1 MTGKSTQHVIV
12 GTQAHHVIQAVQDVE
27 KALTALER
35 SIEGLIEEQS
45 GIRAEAER
53 ILQEQEVEA
62 VLAGQ
67 MWSYLGAYDRLT
79 QQLFTRQQNG
89 VERAIE
95 LTAHMLTLIRRADDL
110 HTPFSAMAQ
119 FVSAHEEE
127 NDAD

>member
-12 GTQAHHVIQAVQDVE
+12 DNQAQKVILAVKEVE
-27 KALTALER
+27 KALRALVIN
-35 SIEGLIEEQS
+35 IEGLIEEQS

-53 ILQEQEVEA
+53 ILHEQEVEP

-67 MWSYLGAYDRLT
+67 MWAYLGAYDRLV
-79 QQLFTRQQNG
+79 QQLFSRQQNG
-89 VERAIE
+89 EERAIE
-95 LTAHMLTLIRRADDL
+95 LTAHMLTLITRSGEL
-110 HTPFSAMAQ
+110 YTPFSAMAQ

>member
-1 MTGKSTQHVIV
+1 MTKSTQHVIV
-12 GTQAHHVIQAVQDVE
+12 GTQTYNVIQAVKEVE
-27 KALTALER
+27 KALRALVIN
-35 SIEGLIEEQS
+35 IEALIEEQS

-67 MWSYLGAYDRLT
+67 MWAYLGAYDRLS

-89 VERAIE
+89 EERAIE
-95 LTAHMLTLIRRADDL
+95 LTAHMLTLITRCDEL
-110 HTPFSAMAQ
+110 YTPFSAMAQ

-127 NDAD
+127 DDAE

>member
-1 MTGKSTQHVIV
+1 MTGKSTQQLIV
-12 GTQAHHVIQAVQDVE
+12 STQAHHVIQAVQDVE

-35 SIEGLIEEQS
+35 NLEEFITEQS
-45 GIRAEAER
+45 GIRADAER
-53 ILQEQEVEA
+53 ILQEQEVEP

-67 MWSYLGAYDRLT
+67 MWAYLGAYDRLS

-95 LTAHMLTLIRRADDL
+95 LTAHMLTFIRRMDDL